1 MILQILVPVL
11 IILVGLSLLK
21 CPIYISIM
29 CAAIYLQ
36 VFVNDMSLASLFTG
50 FFEAMTKNA
59 LLAVP
64 FFIVA
69 GSIASRGKTSENLIK
84 CMNVIFGRLPGGPV
98 IATIATCAFF
108 AAISGSSMA
117 TVVAVGTLMIPALK
131 KAGYPELMNVGAVC
145 SGGSLGILI
154 PPSAPMV
161 MFCVAMGTSVGKQF
175 MAGFVPGILLALVW
189 CIYVFIR
196 CSVKKLGTPVRYSA
210 KEAVKIFVEG
220 IPALLFP
227 VIVLGSIYTGWAT
240 PTEAAAI
247 STVYVLLIEKF
258 IYRTLKFEE
267 MVEYF
272 YKGIVQAASLL
283 LIIGTATALSYL
295 ITVMQIPA
303 MVVSFISGIVTSQ
316 AMLILIV
323 MIILF
328 IAGCFMDTI
337 ALIVILAPILV
348 PLLNMYNV
356 DLIHFGIMA
365 ILASQ
370 VGYISPPFGTNLFVT
385 MQVANKPFAFVARS
399 IVPYIIILIITTLV
413 ICFIPQISL
422 FLPNLMQM

>member
-1 MILQILVPVL
+1 MAVIIGFFVLLILGV
-11 IILVGLSLLK
+11 
-21 CPIYISIM
+21 PIYAVVMM
-29 CAAIYLQ
+29 CAAGGVALYTNTDLVVVSQ
-36 VFVNDMSLASLFTG
+36 QLFTG
-50 FFEAMTKNA
+50 LDSTT

-175 MAGFVPGILLALVW
+175 MAGFIPGILLALVW

>member
-1 MILQILVPVL
+1 MAVIIGFFVLLIL
-11 IILVGLSLLK
+11 GM
-21 CPIYISIM
+21 PIYAVVMM
-29 CAAIYLQ
+29 CAAGGVALYTNTDLVVVSQ
-36 VFVNDMSLASLFTG
+36 QLFTG
-50 FFEAMTKNA
+50 LDSTT

-348 PLLNMYNV
+348 PLLNMYGV

-385 MQVANKPFAFVARS
+385 MQVADKPFAFVARS

>member
-1 MILQILVPVL
+1 MAVIIGFFVLLILGV
-11 IILVGLSLLK
+11 
-21 CPIYISIM
+21 PIYAVVMM
-29 CAAIYLQ
+29 CAAGGVALYTNTDLVVVSQ
-36 VFVNDMSLASLFTG
+36 QLFTG
-50 FFEAMTKNA
+50 LDSTT

-98 IATIATCAFF
+98 IATTATCAFF

-175 MAGFVPGILLALVW
+175 MAGFIPGILLALVW

-348 PLLNMYNV
+348 PLLNMYGV

-385 MQVANKPFAFVARS
+385 MQVADKPFAFVARS

>member
-1 MILQILVPVL
+1 MIVIIGFFVLLVL
-11 IILVGLSLLK
+11 GI
-21 CPIYISIM
+21 PIAGVVMM
-29 CAAIYLQ
+29 CAAGGVALYSSTGLQ
-36 VFVNDMSLASLFTG
+36 VISQQLFTG
-50 FFEAMTKNA
+50 LDSTT

-69 GSIASRGKTSENLIK
+69 GSIASRGKTSECLVN

-117 TVVAVGTLMIPALK
+117 TVVAVGSLMIPALK
-131 KAGYPELMNVGAVC
+131 EQGYPEDMNVGAVC

-161 MFCVAMGTSVGKQF
+161 MFCVAMSTSVGKQF
-175 MAGFVPGILLALVW
+175 MAGFIPGILLAFAW
-189 CIYVFIR
+189 CVYVF
-196 CSVKKLGTPVRYSA
+196 VKCKRNHLGSRPKYTGRQA
-210 KEAVKIFVEG
+210 LQTFLRG

-227 VIVLGSIYTGWAT
+227 VIVLGSIYSGWAT

-247 STVYVLLIEKF
+247 SAIYVLLIEKF
-258 IYRTLKFEE
+258 IYKTLRFKA
-267 MVEYF
+267 MVNYF
-272 YKGIVQAASLL
+272 FNGVVQAATLL
-283 LIIGTATALSYL
+283 LIIGAAQALSYF
-295 ITVMQIPA
+295 ITTKQIPA
-303 MVVSFISGIVTSQ
+303 MVVEVISGMVSTKF
-316 AMLILIV
+316 MLILVV
-323 MIILF
+323 MVMLF

-348 PLLNMYNV
+348 PLLNMYDV

-365 ILASQ
+365 VLASQ

-385 MQVANKPFAFVARS
+385 MQVANKPFGFVAKS
-399 IVPYIIILIITTLV
+399 IVPYIVILIIMTLI
-413 ICFIPQISL
+413 ICYIPQISL
-422 FLPNLMQM
+422 FLPNMMQ

>member
-1 MILQILVPVL
+1 MAVIIGFFVLLILGV
-11 IILVGLSLLK
+11 
-21 CPIYISIM
+21 PIYAVVMM
-29 CAAIYLQ
+29 CAAGGVALYTNTDLVVVSQ
-36 VFVNDMSLASLFTG
+36 QLFTG
-50 FFEAMTKNA
+50 LDSTT

-370 VGYISPPFGTNLFVT
+370 VGYISPPFGTTLFVT

>member
-1 MILQILVPVL
+1 MAVIIGFFVLLILGV
-11 IILVGLSLLK
+11 
-21 CPIYISIM
+21 PIYAVVMM
-29 CAAIYLQ
+29 CAAGGVALYTNTDLVVISQ
-36 VFVNDMSLASLFTG
+36 QLFTG
-50 FFEAMTKNA
+50 LDSTT

-348 PLLNMYNV
+348 PLLNMYGV

-385 MQVANKPFAFVARS
+385 MQVADKPFAFVARS

>member
-1 MILQILVPVL
+1 MAVIIGFFVLLILGV
-11 IILVGLSLLK
+11 
-21 CPIYISIM
+21 PIYAVVMM
-29 CAAIYLQ
+29 CAAGGVALYTNTDLVVISQ
-36 VFVNDMSLASLFTG
+36 QLFTG
-50 FFEAMTKNA
+50 LDSTT

-175 MAGFVPGILLALVW
+175 MAGFIPGILLALVW

-348 PLLNMYNV
+348 PLLNMYGV

-385 MQVANKPFAFVARS
+385 MQVADKPFAFVARS

>member
-1 MILQILVPVL
+1 MAVIVGFFLLLVLGVPIFGVVL
-11 IILVGLSLLK
+11 
-21 CPIYISIM
+21 M
-29 CAAIYLQ
+29 CAAGGVAMYSNISLLAIIQQ
-36 VFVNDMSLASLFTG
+36 VFTG
-50 FFEAMTKNA
+50 LDSTT

-69 GSIASRGKTSENLIK
+69 GSIASRGKTSESLVN

-98 IATIATCAFF
+98 IATVATCAFF

-117 TVVAVGTLMIPALK
+117 TVVAVGGLMIPALK
-131 KAGYPELMNVGAVC
+131 EQGYPEDMNCGAVC

-175 MAGFVPGILLALVW
+175 MAGFLPGLLLALAW
-189 CIYVFIR
+189 CVYVFIK
-196 CSVKKLGTPVRYSA
+196 CSRQKLGKRIVFTR
-210 KEAVKIFVEG
+210 KEALHTFIHG
-220 IPALLFP
+220 IPALIFP
-227 VIVLGSIYTGWAT
+227 VIVLGSIYSGWAT

-258 IYRTLKFEE
+258 VYKTLKFQD

-283 LIIGTATALSYL
+283 LIIGAATALSYFVT
-295 ITVMQIPA
+295 IMQIPA
-303 MVVSFISGIVTSQ
+303 LMVSVISSVVTSK
-316 AMLILIV
+316 AVLIMLIMILL
-323 MIILF
+323 MII
-328 IAGCFMDTI
+328 GCFMDVI
-337 ALIVILAPILV
+337 SLIVILAPILV
-348 PLLNMYNV
+348 PLLNLYNV

-365 ILASQ
+365 VLASQ

-385 MQVANKPFAFVARS
+385 MQVAKKPFAFMARA
-399 IVPYIIILIITTLV
+399 IIPYLVILIIMTLL
-413 ICFIPQISL
+413 ICFIPQLSL
-422 FLPNLMQM
+422 FLPDLMGT

>member
-1 MILQILVPVL
+1 MAVIIGFFVLLILGV
-11 IILVGLSLLK
+11 
-21 CPIYISIM
+21 PIYAVVMM
-29 CAAIYLQ
+29 CAAGGVALYTNTDLVVVSQ
-36 VFVNDMSLASLFTG
+36 QLFTG
-50 FFEAMTKNA
+50 LDSTT

-131 KAGYPELMNVGAVC
+131 EAGYPEPMNVGAVC

-175 MAGFVPGILLALVW
+175 MAGFVPGILLALAW
-189 CIYVFIR
+189 CIYVFIT

-227 VIVLGSIYTGWAT
+227 VIVLGSIYAGWAT

-348 PLLNMYNV
+348 PLLNMYEV

>member
-1 MILQILVPVL
+1 MAVIIGFFVLLILGV
-11 IILVGLSLLK
+11 
-21 CPIYISIM
+21 PIYAVVMM
-29 CAAIYLQ
+29 CAAGGVALYTNTDLVVVSQ
-36 VFVNDMSLASLFTG
+36 QLFTG
-50 FFEAMTKNA
+50 LDSTT

-175 MAGFVPGILLALVW
+175 MAGCVPGILLALVW

-348 PLLNMYNV
+348 PLLNMYGV

-385 MQVANKPFAFVARS
+385 MQVADKPFAFVARS

>member
-1 MILQILVPVL
+1 MAVIIGFFVLLILGV
-11 IILVGLSLLK
+11 
-21 CPIYISIM
+21 PIYAVVMM
-29 CAAIYLQ
+29 CAAGGVALYTNTDLVVISQ
-36 VFVNDMSLASLFTG
+36 QLFTG
-50 FFEAMTKNA
+50 LDSTT

-348 PLLNMYNV
+348 PLLNMYGV

-365 ILASQ
+365 IPASQ

-385 MQVANKPFAFVARS
+385 MQVADKPFAFVARS

>member
-1 MILQILVPVL
+1 MAVIIGFFVLLILGV
-11 IILVGLSLLK
+11 
-21 CPIYISIM
+21 PIYAVVMM
-29 CAAIYLQ
+29 CAAGGVALYTNTDLVVVSQ
-36 VFVNDMSLASLFTG
+36 QLFTG
-50 FFEAMTKNA
+50 LDSTT

-348 PLLNMYNV
+348 PLLNMYGV

-385 MQVANKPFAFVARS
+385 MQVADKPFAFVARS

>member
-1 MILQILVPVL
+1 MAVIAGFFLLLILGIPIFGVVL
-11 IILVGLSLLK
+11 
-21 CPIYISIM
+21 M
-29 CAAIYLQ
+29 CAAGGVALYSNI
-36 VFVNDMSLASLFTG
+36 SLLAIIQQIFTG
-50 FFEAMTKNA
+50 LDSTT

-69 GSIASRGKTSENLIK
+69 GTIASRGKTSESLVN

-117 TVVAVGTLMIPALK
+117 TVVAVGGLMIPALK
-131 KAGYPELMNVGAVC
+131 EQGYPEDMNCGAVC

-175 MAGFVPGILLALVW
+175 MAGFLPGFLLALAW
-189 CIYVFIR
+189 CIYVLIK
-196 CSVKKLGTPVRYSA
+196 CSRKKLGNRIIFTRQ
-210 KEAVKIFVEG
+210 EALHTLVHG
-220 IPALLFP
+220 IPALIFP
-227 VIVLGSIYTGWAT
+227 VIVLGSIYSGWAT

-258 IYRTLKFEE
+258 IYKTLKLQD

-283 LIIGTATALSYL
+283 LIIGAATALSYFVT
-295 ITVMQIPA
+295 IMQIPA
-303 MVVSFISGIVTSQ
+303 LMVDVISSVVTSK
-316 AMLILIV
+316 AVLILLIMV
-323 MIILF
+323 ILF
-328 IAGCFMDTI
+328 IVGCFMDVI
-337 ALIVILAPILV
+337 SLIVILAPILV
-348 PLLNMYNV
+348 PLLNLYEV

-365 ILASQ
+365 VLASQ

-385 MQVANKPFAFVARS
+385 MQVSKKPFGFMAKA
-399 IVPYIIILIITTLV
+399 IVPYLVILIIMTLL
-413 ICFIPQISL
+413 ICVFPQISL
-422 FLPNLMQM
+422 FLPNMMGT

>member
-1 MILQILVPVL
+1 MAVIIGFFVLLILGV
-11 IILVGLSLLK
+11 
-21 CPIYISIM
+21 PIYAVVMM
-29 CAAIYLQ
+29 CAAGGVALYTNTDLVVVSQ
-36 VFVNDMSLASLFTG
+36 QLFTG
-50 FFEAMTKNA
+50 LDSTT

-175 MAGFVPGILLALVW
+175 MAGFIPGILLALVW

-348 PLLNMYNV
+348 PLLNMYGV

-385 MQVANKPFAFVARS
+385 MQVADKPFAFVARS

>member
-1 MILQILVPVL
+1 MLIVILFFILLVIGIPIFGVVL
-11 IILVGLSLLK
+11 MS
-21 CPIYISIM
+21 
-29 CAAIYLQ
+29 AAGAVALYSPTSLQ
-36 VFVNDMSLASLFTG
+36 VISQQLFTG
-50 FFEAMTKNA
+50 LDQTT
-59 LLAVP
+59 LLAIP

-69 GSIASRGKTSENLIK
+69 GTIASKGKTSKCLVD

-98 IATIATCAFF
+98 IASIATCAFF

-117 TVVAVGTLMIPALK
+117 TVVAVGSLMIPALK
-131 KAGYPELMNVGAVC
+131 DMGYPEEMNIGGIC

-175 MAGFVPGILLALVW
+175 MAGFVPGILLAIAW
-189 CIYVFIR
+189 MAYVLIK
-196 CSVKKLGTPVRYSA
+196 CKVKNLGTRTKYTP
-210 KEAVKIFVEG
+210 KEAGATFLKG

-247 STVYVLLIEKF
+247 SIVYVLLIEKF
-258 IYRTLKFEE
+258 IYKTLKLDE
-267 MVEYF
+267 MVNYF
-272 YKGIVQAASLL
+272 FNGIVQASTLL
-283 LIIGTATALSYL
+283 LIMGSATALSYV
-295 ITVMQIPA
+295 ITTKQIPA
-303 MVVSFISGIVTSQ
+303 MIVSVISGMVSTKV
-316 AMLILIV
+316 MLIIV
-323 MIILF
+323 VMVMLF
-328 IAGCFMDTI
+328 IAGCFLDTI

-348 PLLNMYNV
+348 PLLTMYDV

-385 MQVANKPFAFVARS
+385 MQVSKKPFGFVAKS
-399 IVPYIIILIITTLV
+399 IVPYLIILIVVALV
-413 ICFIPQISL
+413 ICLVPQISL
-422 FLPNLMQM
+422 WLPGLMK